1 MNIFDSIE
9 NSANSIDDRFDN
21 GLEYFKL
28 FLERYIIDYQNVRH
42 DRMFLRT
49 LNNFWLL
56 LKTVNACNVEVITHK
71 TYEISYF
78 EK

>member
-28 FLERYIIDYQNVRH
+28 FLERYILDYQNVRH
-42 DRMFLRT
+42 DRMFFK
-49 LNNFWLL
+49 NI
-56 LKTVNACNVEVITHK
+56 K
-71 TYEISYF
+71 
-78 EK
+78 